1 MAEFSRF
8 LLVVSLAVIGVTACS
23 DDSAEIAEV
32 SFASSSDDNRYT
44 SELFGVSVVK
54 PDGWYASEVELADQ
68 LMETGRDF
76 IAGDDDNLRALLDA
90 STQNT
95 FNIFGFYN
103 YEVGAP
109 VEVNPNILAVAE
121 RVKLMPGI
129 KTGAD
134 YLFHSKTFLQ
144 GTAMEISFS
153 EEKLQKDVDGHLFDG
168 MQMTSTVPVVGEVQ
182 QRMYAAR
189 NGDFAIAFVLTY
201 RSAEQLDAL
210 EGILDTVRLDWEK

>member
-109 VEVNPNILAVAE
+109 VAV
-121 RVKLMPGI
+121 
-129 KTGAD
+129 D
-134 YLFHSKTFLQ
+134 
-144 GTAMEISFS
+144 
-153 EEKLQKDVDGHLFDG
+153 
-168 MQMTSTVPVVGEVQ
+168 VGEVH
-182 QRMYAAR
+182 AAGVEGVDHVAGHEEAR
-189 NGDFAIAFVLTY
+189 
-201 RSAEQLDAL
+201 L
-210 EGILDTVRLDWEK
+210 EGVHARPNRHGTGRLQTQHHPATRQLG